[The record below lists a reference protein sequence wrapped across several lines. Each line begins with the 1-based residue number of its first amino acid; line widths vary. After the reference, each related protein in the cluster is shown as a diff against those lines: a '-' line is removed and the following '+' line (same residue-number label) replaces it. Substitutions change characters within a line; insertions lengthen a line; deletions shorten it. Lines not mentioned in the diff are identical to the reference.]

1 MKNAKTSGITL
12 IALIIT
18 ILVLLILAGV
28 TINALTGSDSAPAKA
43 NEAEQK
49 NDIGT
54 ITDDVALKVQ
64 NAHLDAYDEIYVQGK
79 NEVSLNGASTKIGQ
93 EVIDAV
99 IKSYGGA
106 LTRDDEGKIKCE
118 KNIGKATIQIEQEAG
133 KDAKITIKT
142 RDDEKKGTISL
153 DGGVLKWKGSES
165 ATPAAEST
173 IHNERNLMTGKTIV
187 TNAEADQDALDWPT
201 LKKIAEI
208 IEEEDTINNSTT
220 EVLVSNDGKK
230 YKIGIGDTATV
241 YYNGDPKTVRILG
254 FNHDIVNG
262 TDTGNGEKGIS
273 FEFKDFLGDNRG
285 INGSSTNVGGWG
297 DSSIRTVLNKADG
310 AYLLNLEDAST
321 GGNGIAQYIKAVNK
335 PYNIGYN
342 SDSTKSYTNST
353 STGDKLWLLSCA
365 EIWPSNSSNSSYSS
379 YYNKE
384 AEGACYPYYKKSKV
398 SRVKT
403 SANWWLRSPY
413 TSNSITFCYVTG
425 IGNCD
430 NAYASYSGG
439 VAPGFTI

>member
-1 MKNAKTSGITL
+1 MRKINLEKCKKYNTENKGITL
-12 IALIIT
+12 IALVIT
-18 ILVLLILAGV
+18 IIVLLILAGV
-28 TINALTGSDSAPAKA
+28 TIAQLTGSDSAPAKA

-49 NDIGT
+49 NDIGS

-142 RDDEKKGTISL
+142 RDDKKKGTISL

-173 IHNERNLMTGKTIV
+173 THNERNLMTGKTIV

-208 IEEEDTINNSTT
+208 IEEEDTIDNSTT

-241 YYNGDPKTVRILG
+241 YYNGDSKIVRILG
-254 FNHDIVNG
+254 FNHDK
-262 TDTGNGEKGIS
+262 TNGETGIS
-273 FEFKDFLGDNRG
+273 FEFTQCLGTAA
-285 INGSSTNVGGWG
+285 INQDITNAGGWEGTNSIKGTLNGNNYLGALTDVANGTGMSKYIKPVNKEYNTGSTGSYNTVTTSTN
-297 DSSIRTVLNKADG
+297 
-310 AYLLNLEDAST
+310 
-321 GGNGIAQYIKAVNK
+321 
-335 PYNIGYN
+335 N
-342 SDSTKSYTNST
+342 S
-353 STGDKLWLLSCA
+353 LWFLSCA
-365 EIWPSNSSNSSYSS
+365 EIGRNDYSG
-379 YYNKE
+379 YKKA
-384 AEGACYPYYKKSKV
+384 AEGTTYAYYANNTANSNC
-398 SRVKT
+398 VKQYNGSNT
-403 SANWWLRSPY
+403 WWWLRSPATVY
-413 TSNSITFCYVTG
+413 IFGFCYVG
-425 IGNCD
+425 
-430 NAYASYSGG
+430 SGR
-439 VAPGFTI
+439 

>member
-1 MKNAKTSGITL
+1 MRKINLEKCKKYNTENKGITL
-12 IALIIT
+12 IALVIT
-18 ILVLLILAGV
+18 IIVLLILAGI

-165 ATPAAEST
+165 ATPDAEST
-173 IHNERNLMTGKTIV
+173 THNERNLMTGKTIV

-208 IEEEDTINNSTT
+208 IEEEATIDNSTT
-220 EVLVSNDGKK
+220 EVLVSNDGKN

-241 YYNGDPKTVRILG
+241 YYNGDPKIVRILG
-254 FNHDIVNG
+254 FNHDE
-262 TDTGNGEKGIS
+262 TNGETGIS

-285 INGSSTNVGGWG
+285 INGSNTNAGGWG
-297 DSSIRTVLNKADG
+297 NSAIRSALNDTSG
-310 AYLLNLEDAST
+310 TYLPNIKDAAT
-321 GGNGIAQYIKAVNK
+321 GGKAIAIKEVNK
-335 PYNIGYN
+335 PYNKG
-342 SDSTKSYTNST
+342 SSTYTNST
-353 STGDKLWLLSCA
+353 SSGDKLWLLSCA
-365 EIWPSNSSNSSYSS
+365 EIWPSSSSYSSYSS

-384 AEGACYPYYKKSKV
+384 EEGACYAYYNQANV
-398 SRVKT
+398 SRIKNR
-403 SANWWLRSPY
+403 ADWWLRSPRTGSSNRFCFVRSDGTC
-413 TSNSITFCYVTG
+413 TSSSANNS
-425 IGNCD
+425 
-430 NAYASYSGG
+430 SG